1 MLQAGDKVDY
11 LQSQKD
17 HWGRLKLGEFTWQTG
32 WNIEFIFKDWALIE
46 KTEKVQFTPRAP
58 ETTMQLRKKVR
69 TVFLRAGTRVP
80 TEDPYSYDCPLPD
93 VGTGVMFSVPHTNNE
108 WAFGLVTKKNKK
120 TIQVMH
126 DGKFITRGP
135 RYFIEVNHESNSN

>member
-1 MLQAGDKVDY
+1 MLKAGDKVDY
-11 LQSQKD
+11 LQAQTDS
-17 HWGRLKLGEFTWQTG
+17 WGNLKLGEHTWVSG
-32 WNIEFIFKDWALIE
+32 WTIEFIHKDWALIE
-46 KTEKVQFTPRAP
+46 KTQNVKTAWDRP
-58 ETTMQLRKKVR
+58 EVEHQIRKKVR
-69 TVFLRAGTRVP
+69 TVFLRDAVQVP

-93 VGTGVMFSVPHTNNE
+93 VGTGVMFSVPHKHSE

-135 RYFIEVNHESNSN
+135 RYFIEVSHESNSN

>member
-1 MLQAGDKVDY
+1 MLKVGDKVDY

-17 HWGRLKLGEFTWQTG
+17 SWGRLKLGEFTWQANWT
-32 WNIEFIFKDWALIE
+32 IEFIHKDWALIE
-46 KTEKVQFTPRAP
+46 KTQTVQLTHREP
-58 ETTMQLRKKVR
+58 EVTHQLRKKVR
-69 TVFLRAGTRVP
+69 TVFLRVATP
-80 TEDPYSYDCPLPD
+80 PPMEDPYNYDCTLPD
-93 VGTGVMFSVPHTNNE
+93 VGAGVMFSVPHTLNE
-108 WAFGLVTKKNKK
+108 WSFGLVTKKNKK